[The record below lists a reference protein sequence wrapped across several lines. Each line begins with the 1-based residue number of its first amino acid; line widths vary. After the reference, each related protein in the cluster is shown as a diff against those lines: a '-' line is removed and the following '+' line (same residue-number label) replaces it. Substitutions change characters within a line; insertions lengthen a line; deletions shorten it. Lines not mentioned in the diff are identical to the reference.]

1 MIGKTWPRIVVAC
14 CLMLLLSSPA
24 LAETIRIA
32 VASPFT
38 GALAGYGDNVKAG
51 VTLKVEEI
59 NAQGGINGKQ
69 IRVEWMDEQCEPRE
83 AATVAARIAQNRNIV
98 GVVGHLCS
106 SAHLAALPT
115 YLRHGIPVVAPTTTA
130 VSISEQSKDRA
141 GKTWAFR
148 VVYRDDYQGEFLA
161 QYVNEIL
168 ELKNIAVFYENNDYG
183 IGLKEAFVNKAQEL
197 GLNIVGQEAYV
208 SGASDFNP
216 QLTRLRGRNP
226 DGLFISG
233 YYPEG
238 ALIAGQAEN
247 LGMKVAKFGADGFDN
262 ADYISL
268 AGSSANN
275 TYLTVPFL
283 ADAAEGEAQEFMQ
296 KFRERFNREVDWMSA
311 NAYDA
316 AGILLEAIAQGGE
329 DREKIREYIAGINS
343 PENAYAGITGMTY
356 FNDVGDTLK
365 PAFVKMVKDGEFVA
379 APVQMD

>member
-1 MIGKTWPRIVVAC
+1 MIGKKWLKAVLIC
-14 CLMLLLSSPA
+14 CLVLLLSTPA

-38 GALAGYGDNVKAG
+38 GALAGYGDNVKDG

-59 NAQGGINGKQ
+59 NAQGGIDGKE

-83 AATVAARIAQNRNIV
+83 AATVSSRIAQNRNIV

-106 SAHLAALPT
+106 SAHLAALPA
-115 YLRHGIPVVAPTTTA
+115 YLRHGVPVVAPTTTA
-130 VSISEQSKDRA
+130 VSISEQSKDRS

-161 QYVNEIL
+161 RYVNEVLGL
-168 ELKNIAVFYENNDYG
+168 ENIAVFYENNDYG
-183 IGLKEAFVNKAQEL
+183 IGLKDAFINKANEL

-208 SGASDFNP
+208 SGSSDFNP

-238 ALIAGQAEN
+238 ALIAGQADN

-262 ADYISL
+262 VDYISL
-268 AGSSANN
+268 AGSAAEN

-283 ADAAEGEAQEFMQ
+283 ADAAEGEAKEFLEN
-296 KFRERFNREVDWMSA
+296 FRNRFNREVDWMSA

-316 AGILLEAIAQGGE
+316 AGILLQAIAEAGA
-329 DREKIREYIAGINS
+329 DRAKVREYIATINS
-343 PENAYAGITGMTY
+343 PENAYEGIAGLTY
-356 FNDVGDTLK
+356 FNDKGDTLK
-365 PAFVKMVKDGEFVA
+365 PAFVKMVKDGQFVA

>member
-1 MIGKTWPRIVVAC
+1 MIGKKWLKAALIC
-14 CLMLLLSSPA
+14 CLVLLLSTPA

-38 GALAGYGDNVKAG
+38 GALAGYGDNVKDG

-59 NAQGGINGKQ
+59 NAQGGIDGKE
-69 IRVEWMDEQCEPRE
+69 IRVDWMDEQCEPRE
-83 AATVAARIAQNRNIV
+83 AATVSSRIAQNRNIV

-106 SAHLAALPT
+106 SAHLAALPA
-115 YLRHGIPVVAPTTTA
+115 YLRHGVPVVAPTTTA
-130 VSISEQSKDRA
+130 VAISEQSKDRS

-161 QYVNEIL
+161 RYVNEVL
-168 ELKNIAVFYENNDYG
+168 GLKNIAVFYENNDYG
-183 IGLKEAFVNKAQEL
+183 IGLKDAFINKANEL

-238 ALIAGQAEN
+238 ALIAGQADN

-262 ADYISL
+262 VDYISL
-268 AGSSANN
+268 AGSAAEN

-283 ADAAEGEAQEFMQ
+283 ADAAEGEAKEFLEN
-296 KFRERFNREVDWMSA
+296 FRNRFNREVDWMSA

-316 AGILLEAIAQGGE
+316 AGILLQAIAEAGA
-329 DREKIREYIAGINS
+329 DRAKVREYLASINS
-343 PENAYAGITGMTY
+343 PENAYEGIAGLTY
-356 FNDVGDTLK
+356 FNDKGDTLK
-365 PAFVKMVKDGEFVA
+365 PAFVKMVKDGQFVA
-379 APVQMD
+379 APEQLD

>member
-1 MIGKTWPRIVVAC
+1 MIGKTCLKTLLAC
-14 CLMLLLSSPA
+14 CLVLILSAPA
-24 LAETIRIA
+24 HSETIRIA

-38 GALAGYGDNVKAG
+38 GALAAYGDNVKAG

-83 AATVAARIAQNRNIV
+83 AATVSSRIAQNKNIV

-106 SAHLAALPT
+106 SAHLAGLPT
-115 YLRHGIPVVAPTTTA
+115 YLRHGVPVISPTATSVA
-130 VSISEQSKDRA
+130 ISEQSKDRS
-141 GKTWAFR
+141 GNTWAFR

-161 QYVNEIL
+161 QYVDEAL
-168 ELKNIAVFYENNDYG
+168 GLKNIAVFYENNDYG
-183 IGLKEAFVNKAQEL
+183 IGLKNAFVNKAQEL

-216 QLTRLRGRNP
+216 QLTRLRGSNP

-238 ALIAGQAEN
+238 SLIAGQAEN
-247 LGMKVAKFGADGFDN
+247 LGMNVAKFGADGFDN

-268 AGSSANN
+268 AGSSAEN

-283 ADAAEGEAQEFMQ
+283 ADAAEGDAK
-296 KFRERFNREVDWMSA
+296 KFLEDFRQRFEREVDWMSA

-316 AGILLEAIAQGGE
+316 AGILLQAIAEAGA
-329 DREKIREYIAGINS
+329 DREKIRDYLASMNS
-343 PENAYAGITGMTY
+343 PEKGYQGITGLTY
-356 FNDVGDTLK
+356 FNDTGDTPK
-365 PAFVKMVKDGEFVA
+365 PAFVKKVQDGEFIA

>member
-1 MIGKTWPRIVVAC
+1 MFGKTWLKVAVIS

-59 NAQGGINGKQ
+59 NAAGGINGKQ
-69 IRVEWMDEQCEPRE
+69 IRVDWMDEQCEPRE
-83 AATVAARIAQNRNIV
+83 AATVSSRIAQNRNIV

-115 YLRHGIPVVAPTTTA
+115 YLRHGVPVISPTATSVA
-130 VSISEQSKDRA
+130 ISDQSKDRQ
-141 GKTWAFR
+141 GNTWAFR

-161 QYVNEIL
+161 QYVNEVL
-168 ELKNIAVFYENNDYG
+168 ELDNVAVFFENNDYG
-183 IGLKEAFVNKAQEL
+183 IGLKNAFVNKAQSI
-197 GLNIVGQEAYV
+197 GLNIVGEEAYV

-238 ALIAGQAEN
+238 ALIANQARD
-247 LGMKVAKFGADGFDN
+247 LGMNVAKFGADGFDN

-268 AGSSANN
+268 AGAAAEN

-283 ADAAEGEAQEFMQ
+283 ADVAEGEAKEFLEN
-296 KFRERFNREVDWMSA
+296 FRERFDREVDWMSA
-311 NAYDA
+311 NSYDA
-316 AGILLEAIAQGGE
+316 AGILLQAIAEVGA
-329 DREKIREYIAGINS
+329 DRAKIREYLTTINS
-343 PENAYAGITGMTY
+343 PENAYHGIAGMTY
-356 FNDVGDTLK
+356 FNEYGDTLK
-365 PAFVKMVKDGEFVA
+365 PAFVKKVQDGQFVA

>member
-1 MIGKTWPRIVVAC
+1 MIGKFWLKVVLTC
-14 CLMLLLSSPA
+14 SLLLILSSPA
-24 LAETIRIA
+24 LADTIRIA

-38 GALAGYGDNVKAG
+38 GALAAYGDNVKAG
-51 VTLKVEEI
+51 VTLKVDKI
-59 NAQGGINGKQ
+59 NAQGGIDGKQ

-83 AATVAARIAQNRNIV
+83 AATVSSRIAQNRNIV

-106 SAHLAALPT
+106 SAHLAALPS
-115 YLRHGIPVVAPTTTA
+115 YLRHGVPVVAPTTTA
-130 VSISEQSKDRA
+130 VSISEQTKDRN

-161 QYVNEIL
+161 QYVSEIL
-168 ELKNIAVFYENNDYG
+168 GLKNIAVFYENNDYG
-183 IGLKEAFVNKAQEL
+183 IGLKDAFVNKAQEL

-208 SGASDFNP
+208 GGASDFTP

-238 ALIAGQAEN
+238 ALIAGQAQN
-247 LGMKVAKFGADGFDN
+247 LGMNVTKFGADGFDN
-262 ADYISL
+262 VDYITL
-268 AGSSANN
+268 AGSAAEN

-283 ADAAEGEAQEFMQ
+283 ADVAEGDAIEFLEN
-296 KFRERFNREVDWMSA
+296 FRERFGREADWMSV

-316 AGILLEAIAQGGE
+316 AGILLQAIAEAGP
-329 DREKIREYIAGINS
+329 DRAKIRESIASINS
-343 PENAYAGITGMTY
+343 PENAYQGIAGSTY

-365 PAFVKMVKDGEFVA
+365 PAFVKMVKDGQFVA

>member
-1 MIGKTWPRIVVAC
+1 MIGKSWLKTVMAC
-14 CLMLLLSSPA
+14 CLVLILSTPA
-24 LAETIRIA
+24 MAETIRIA

-59 NAQGGINGKQ
+59 NAQGGIDGKQ
-69 IRVEWMDEQCEPRE
+69 IRVDWMDEQCEPRE
-83 AATVAARIAQNRNIV
+83 AATVSSRIAQNRNIV

-115 YLRHGIPVVAPTTTA
+115 YLRHGIPVIAPTTTA
-130 VSISEQSKDRA
+130 VAISEQSKDRA
-141 GKTWAFR
+141 GKTWAYR

-161 QYVNEIL
+161 KYVSEIL

-183 IGLKEAFVNKAQEL
+183 IGLKEAFVNKAKEL
-197 GLNIVGQEAYV
+197 GLNIVGEEAYV

-238 ALIAGQAEN
+238 ALIAAQADN
-247 LGMKVAKFGADGFDN
+247 LGLNVAKFGADGFDN

-268 AGSSANN
+268 AGASAEN

-283 ADAAEGEAQEFMQ
+283 ADVAGEDAQ
-296 KFRERFNREVDWMSA
+296 KFLNDFRDRFGREVDWMSA

-316 AGILLEAIAQGGE
+316 AGILLQAIAEAGA
-329 DREKIREYIAGINS
+329 DRAKIRDYIASINS
-343 PENAYAGITGMTY
+343 PENAYQGIAGSTY
-356 FNDVGDTLK
+356 FNDKGDTLK
-365 PAFVKMVKDGEFVA
+365 PAFVKMVKDGQFIA

>member
-1 MIGKTWPRIVVAC
+1 MIGKSWLKTVMAC
-14 CLMLLLSSPA
+14 CLVLILSTPA
-24 LAETIRIA
+24 MAETIRIA

-59 NAQGGINGKQ
+59 NAQGGIDGKQ
-69 IRVEWMDEQCEPRE
+69 IRVDWMDEQCEPRE
-83 AATVAARIAQNRNIV
+83 AATVSSRIAQNRNIV

-115 YLRHGIPVVAPTTTA
+115 YLRHGVPVIAPTTTA
-130 VSISEQSKDRA
+130 VAISEQSKDRA
-141 GKTWAFR
+141 GKTWAYR

-161 QYVNEIL
+161 KYVSEIL
-168 ELKNIAVFYENNDYG
+168 ELENIAVFYENNDYG
-183 IGLKEAFVNKAQEL
+183 IGLKEAFVNKAKEL
-197 GLNIVGQEAYV
+197 GLNIVGEEAYV

-238 ALIAGQAEN
+238 ALIAAQADN
-247 LGMKVAKFGADGFDN
+247 LGLNVAKFGADGFDN

-268 AGSSANN
+268 AGASAEN

-283 ADAAEGEAQEFMQ
+283 ADVAGDEAQ
-296 KFRERFNREVDWMSA
+296 KFLNDFRDRFGREVDWMSA

-316 AGILLEAIAQGGE
+316 AGILLEAIAEAGA
-329 DREKIREYIAGINS
+329 DRAKIRDYIASINS
-343 PENAYAGITGMTY
+343 PENAYQGIAGSTY
-356 FNDVGDTLK
+356 FNDKGDTLK
-365 PAFVKMVKDGEFVA
+365 PAFVKMVKDGQFVA

>member
-1 MIGKTWPRIVVAC
+1 MIGKSWLKTVMAC
-14 CLMLLLSSPA
+14 CLVLILSTPA
-24 LAETIRIA
+24 MAETIRIA

-59 NAQGGINGKQ
+59 NAQGGIDGKQ
-69 IRVEWMDEQCEPRE
+69 IRVDWMDEQCEPRE
-83 AATVAARIAQNRNIV
+83 AATVSSRIAQNRNIV

-115 YLRHGIPVVAPTTTA
+115 YLRHGIPVIAPTTTA
-130 VSISEQSKDRA
+130 VAISEQSKDRA
-141 GKTWAFR
+141 GKTWAYR

-161 QYVNEIL
+161 KYVSEIL

-183 IGLKEAFVNKAQEL
+183 IGLKEAFVNKAKEL
-197 GLNIVGQEAYV
+197 GLNIVGEEAYV

-238 ALIAGQAEN
+238 ALIAAQADN
-247 LGMKVAKFGADGFDN
+247 LGLNVAKFGADGFDN

-268 AGSSANN
+268 AGASAEN

-283 ADAAEGEAQEFMQ
+283 ADVAGEDAQ
-296 KFRERFNREVDWMSA
+296 KFLNDFRDRFGREVDWMSA

-316 AGILLEAIAQGGE
+316 AGILLEAIAEAGA
-329 DREKIREYIAGINS
+329 DRAKIRDYIASINS
-343 PENAYAGITGMTY
+343 PENAYQGIAGSTY
-356 FNDVGDTLK
+356 FNDKGDTLK
-365 PAFVKMVKDGEFVA
+365 PAFVKMVKDGQFVA

>member
-1 MIGKTWPRIVVAC
+1 MIGKTWLKAVAA
-14 CLMLLLSSPA
+14 CLLVLFLSTPA
-24 LAETIRIA
+24 LADTIRIA

-83 AATVAARIAQNRNIV
+83 AATVSSRIAQNRNIV

-106 SAHLAALPT
+106 SAHLAALPQ
-115 YLRHGIPVVAPTTTA
+115 YLRHGVPVVAPTTTA
-130 VSISEQSKDRA
+130 VSISEQSKDRD

-161 QYVNEIL
+161 QYVNEVL

-183 IGLKEAFVNKAQEL
+183 IGLKDAFVNKASKL

-238 ALIAGQAEN
+238 ALIAGQADN

-262 ADYISL
+262 VDYISL
-268 AGSSANN
+268 AGSAAEN

-283 ADAAEGEAQEFMQ
+283 ADAAEGDAKEFLEN
-296 KFRERFNREVDWMSA
+296 FRNRFNREVDWMSA

-316 AGILLEAIAQGGE
+316 AGILLQAIAEAGE
-329 DREKIREYIAGINS
+329 DREKVREYIAGINS
-343 PENAYAGITGMTY
+343 PENAYQGIAGLTY
-356 FNDVGDTLK
+356 FNDKGDTLK
-365 PAFVKMVKDGEFVA
+365 PAFVKKVKDGQFVA

>member
-1 MIGKTWPRIVVAC
+1 MIGKNWPRIVVAC

-51 VTLKVEEI
+51 ATLKIEEI

-69 IRVEWMDEQCEPRE
+69 IRVDWMDEQCEPRE
-83 AATVAARIAQNRNIV
+83 AATVAARIAQNRNIL

-115 YLRHGIPVVAPTTTA
+115 YLRHGIPVIAPTTTA
-130 VSISEQSKDRA
+130 VSISEQSQDRA

-161 QYVNEIL
+161 QYVDEVL
-168 ELKNIAVFYENNDYG
+168 ELRNIAVFYENNDYG
-183 IGLKEAFVNKAQEL
+183 IGLKDAFVNKAQEL

-238 ALIAGQAEN
+238 ALIAGQAET
-247 LGMKVAKFGADGFDN
+247 LGLQVAKFGADGFDN

-283 ADAAEGEAQEFMQ
+283 ADVAEGEALEFLQ

-316 AGILLEAIAQGGE
+316 TGILLEAIAQAGE
-329 DREKIREYIAGINS
+329 DREKIRDYIAGINS
-343 PENAYAGITGMTY
+343 PENAYQGIAGMTY
-356 FNDVGDTLK
+356 FNEVGDTLK
-365 PAFVKMVKDGEFVA
+365 PAFVKMVKDGQFVA

>member
-1 MIGKTWPRIVVAC
+1 MIGKIWLKAVTAC
-14 CLMLLLSSPA
+14 CLLLILSTPA

-59 NAQGGINGKQ
+59 NAKGGIDGKQ

-83 AATVAARIAQNRNIV
+83 AATVSSRIAQNRNIV

-115 YLRHGIPVVAPTTTA
+115 YLRHGVPVVAPTTTA
-130 VSISEQSKDRA
+130 VSISEQSQDRA

-161 QYVNEIL
+161 RYVNEIL
-168 ELKNIAVFYENNDYG
+168 GLKDIAVFYENNDYG
-183 IGLKEAFVNKAQEL
+183 IGLKEAFVSKAREL
-197 GLNIVGQEAYV
+197 GLNIVGEEAYV
-208 SGASDFNP
+208 SGATDFNP

-238 ALIAGQAEN
+238 ALIAGQADN

-268 AGSSANN
+268 AGPSANN

-283 ADAAEGEAQEFMQ
+283 ADAAEGEALEFLQ
-296 KFRERFNREVDWMSA
+296 NFRERFDREVDWMSA

-316 AGILLEAIAQGGE
+316 AGILLQAIAEAGA

-343 PENAYAGITGMTY
+343 PENAYQGIAGMTY
-356 FNDVGDTLK
+356 FNEVGDTLK
-365 PAFVKMVKDGEFVA
+365 PAFVKMVKDGQFVA
-379 APVQMD
+379 APIQMD

>member
-1 MIGKTWPRIVVAC
+1 MIGKSWLKTVMAC
-14 CLMLLLSSPA
+14 CLVLILSTPA
-24 LAETIRIA
+24 MAETIRIA

-59 NAQGGINGKQ
+59 NAQGGIDGKQ
-69 IRVEWMDEQCEPRE
+69 IRVDWMDEQCEPRE
-83 AATVAARIAQNRNIV
+83 AATVSSRIAQNRNIV

-115 YLRHGIPVVAPTTTA
+115 YLRHGVPVIAPTTTA
-130 VSISEQSKDRA
+130 VAISEQSKDRA
-141 GKTWAFR
+141 GKTWAYR

-161 QYVNEIL
+161 KYVSEIL

-183 IGLKEAFVNKAQEL
+183 IGLKEAFVNKAKEL
-197 GLNIVGQEAYV
+197 GLNIVGEEAYV

-238 ALIAGQAEN
+238 ALIAAQADN
-247 LGMKVAKFGADGFDN
+247 LGLNVAKFGADGFDN

-268 AGSSANN
+268 AGASAEN

-283 ADAAEGEAQEFMQ
+283 ADVAGEDAQ
-296 KFRERFNREVDWMSA
+296 KFLNDFRDRFGREVDWMSA

-316 AGILLEAIAQGGE
+316 AGILLEAIAEAGA
-329 DREKIREYIAGINS
+329 DRAKIRDYIASINS
-343 PENAYAGITGMTY
+343 PENAYQGIAGSTY
-356 FNDVGDTLK
+356 FNDKGDTLK
-365 PAFVKMVKDGEFVA
+365 PAFVKMVKDGQFVA

>member
-1 MIGKTWPRIVVAC
+1 MIGKKWLKAAFIC
-14 CLMLLLSSPA
+14 CLVLLLSTPA
-24 LAETIRIA
+24 LADTIRIA

-38 GALAGYGDNVKAG
+38 GPLAGYGDNVKAG

-83 AATVAARIAQNRNIV
+83 AATVSSRIAQNRNIV

-106 SAHLAALPT
+106 SAHLAALPQ
-115 YLRHGIPVVAPTTTA
+115 YLRHGVPVIAPTTTA
-130 VSISEQSKDRA
+130 VAISEQSKDRG

-161 QYVNEIL
+161 QYVSEVL
-168 ELKNIAVFYENNDYG
+168 ELENIAVFYENNDYG
-183 IGLKEAFVNKAQEL
+183 IGLKDAFVNKANEL

-238 ALIAGQAEN
+238 ALIAGQADA

-262 ADYISL
+262 VDYINL
-268 AGSSANN
+268 AGPAAEN

-283 ADAAEGEAQEFMQ
+283 AEAAEEDTKEFLEN
-296 KFRERFNREVDWMSA
+296 FRNRFEREVDWMSA

-316 AGILLEAIAQGGE
+316 AGILLQAIAEAGE
-329 DREKIREYIAGINS
+329 DREKVREYIAGINS
-343 PENAYAGITGMTY
+343 PENAYNGIAGMTY
-356 FNDVGDTLK
+356 FNDKGDTLK
-365 PAFVKMVKDGEFVA
+365 PAFVKMVKDGQFVA

>member
-1 MIGKTWPRIVVAC
+1 MIGKSWLKTVMAC
-14 CLMLLLSSPA
+14 CLVLILSTPA
-24 LAETIRIA
+24 MAETIRIA

-59 NAQGGINGKQ
+59 NAQGGIDGKQ
-69 IRVEWMDEQCEPRE
+69 IRVDWMDEQCEPRE
-83 AATVAARIAQNRNIV
+83 AATVSSRIAQNRNIV

-115 YLRHGIPVVAPTTTA
+115 YLRHGVPVIAPTTTA
-130 VSISEQSKDRA
+130 VAISEQSKDRA
-141 GKTWAFR
+141 GKTWAYR

-161 QYVNEIL
+161 KYVSEVL
-168 ELKNIAVFYENNDYG
+168 ELKDIAVFYENNDYG
-183 IGLKEAFVNKAQEL
+183 IGLKEAFVNKAKEL
-197 GLNIVGQEAYV
+197 GLNIVGEEAYV

-238 ALIAGQAEN
+238 ALIAAQADN
-247 LGMKVAKFGADGFDN
+247 LGLNVAKFGADGFDN

-268 AGSSANN
+268 AGASAEN

-283 ADAAEGEAQEFMQ
+283 ADVAGDEAQ
-296 KFRERFNREVDWMSA
+296 KFLNDFRDRFGREVDWMSA

-316 AGILLEAIAQGGE
+316 AGILLQAIAEAGA
-329 DREKIREYIAGINS
+329 DRAKIRDYLATINS
-343 PENAYAGITGMTY
+343 PENAYQGIAGSTY
-356 FNDVGDTLK
+356 FNDKGDTLK
-365 PAFVKMVKDGEFVA
+365 PAFVKMVKDGQFVA

>member
-1 MIGKTWPRIVVAC
+1 MIGKKWLKALTVC
-14 CLMLLLSSPA
+14 CLVLLLSTPA

-51 VTLKVEEI
+51 VTLKVDEI

-83 AATVAARIAQNRNIV
+83 AATVSSRIAQNRNIV

-106 SAHLAALPT
+106 SAHLAALPQ
-115 YLRHGIPVVAPTTTA
+115 YLRHGVPVVAPTTTA
-130 VSISEQSKDRA
+130 VSISEQSKDRD

-161 QYVNEIL
+161 EYVSKIL
-168 ELKNIAVFYENNDYG
+168 GLKNIAVFYENNDYG
-183 IGLKEAFVNKAQEL
+183 IGLKDAFVQKAQEV

-216 QLTRLRGRNP
+216 QLTRLRGANP

-238 ALIAGQAEN
+238 ALIAGQADS
-247 LGMKVAKFGADGFDN
+247 LGLQVAKFGADGFDN
-262 ADYISL
+262 ADYIKL
-268 AGSSANN
+268 AGAAAEN

-283 ADAAEGEAQEFMQ
+283 ADTAEGEALEFLQ
-296 KFRERFNREVDWMSA
+296 NYRERFDREVDWMSA

-316 AGILLEAIAQGGE
+316 AGILLQAIAEVGP
-329 DREKIREYIAGINS
+329 DRAKIREYIASINS
-343 PENAYAGITGMTY
+343 PENAYHGIAGMTY
-356 FNDVGDTLK
+356 FNDKGDTLK

>member
-1 MIGKTWPRIVVAC
+1 MIGKSWLKTVMAC
-14 CLMLLLSSPA
+14 CLVLILSTPA
-24 LAETIRIA
+24 MAETIRIA

-59 NAQGGINGKQ
+59 NAQGGIDGKQ
-69 IRVEWMDEQCEPRE
+69 IRVDWMDEQCEPRE
-83 AATVAARIAQNRNIV
+83 AATVSSRIAQNRNIV

-115 YLRHGIPVVAPTTTA
+115 YLRHGVPVIAPTTTA
-130 VSISEQSKDRA
+130 VAISEQSKDRA
-141 GKTWAFR
+141 GKTWAYR

-161 QYVNEIL
+161 KYVSEIL
-168 ELKNIAVFYENNDYG
+168 ELENIAVFYENNDYG
-183 IGLKEAFVNKAQEL
+183 IGLKEAFVNKAKEL
-197 GLNIVGQEAYV
+197 GLNIVGEEAYV

-238 ALIAGQAEN
+238 ALIAAQADN
-247 LGMKVAKFGADGFDN
+247 LGLNVAKFGADGFDN

-268 AGSSANN
+268 AGASAEN

-283 ADAAEGEAQEFMQ
+283 ADVAGDEAQ
-296 KFRERFNREVDWMSA
+296 KFLNDFRDRFGREVDWMSA

-316 AGILLEAIAQGGE
+316 AGILLQAIAEAGA
-329 DREKIREYIAGINS
+329 DRAKIRDYLATINS
-343 PENAYAGITGMTY
+343 PENAYQGIAGSTY
-356 FNDVGDTLK
+356 FNDKGDTLK
-365 PAFVKMVKDGEFVA
+365 PAFVKMVKDGQFVA

>member
-1 MIGKTWPRIVVAC
+1 MIGKKWLKALTVC
-14 CLMLLLSSPA
+14 CLVLLLSTPA

-51 VTLKVEEI
+51 VTLKVDEI

-83 AATVAARIAQNRNIV
+83 AATVSSRIAQNRNIV

-106 SAHLAALPT
+106 SAHLAALPQ
-115 YLRHGIPVVAPTTTA
+115 YLRHGVPVVAPTTTA
-130 VSISEQSKDRA
+130 VSISEQSKDRD

-161 QYVNEIL
+161 EYVSKIL

-183 IGLKEAFVNKAQEL
+183 IGLKDAFVQKAQEV

-216 QLTRLRGRNP
+216 QLTRLRGANP

-238 ALIAGQAEN
+238 ALIAGQADS
-247 LGMKVAKFGADGFDN
+247 LGLQVAKFGADGFDN
-262 ADYISL
+262 ADYIKL
-268 AGSSANN
+268 AGAAAEN

-283 ADAAEGEAQEFMQ
+283 ADTAEGEALEFLQ
-296 KFRERFNREVDWMSA
+296 NYRERFDREVDWMSA

-316 AGILLEAIAQGGE
+316 AGILLQAIAEVGP
-329 DREKIREYIAGINS
+329 DRAKIREYIASINS
-343 PENAYAGITGMTY
+343 PENAYHGIAGMTY
-356 FNDVGDTLK
+356 FNDKGDTLK